1 MASERAYVLGT
12 NDEELTRLGVQHRAW
27 RERALAVWRLCGIS
41 PGDTVLDVGCGPGYA
56 SFDLA
61 DLVGPSGRVVAV
73 DKSARF
79 LGALRTMRQSR
90 GFENIAVHE
99 TDLDGGEF
107 PTVLVDVAW
116 CRWVL
121 SFVKHPRDVLARIAA
136 ALRPGGAIILHE
148 YFDYSTWQTAPYCPE
163 VEEFVRAVM
172 ASWRDSGGEPNIG
185 LALPRWLEELGL
197 QLREL
202 RPIVD
207 IVQPGH
213 MSWTWLRSFVE
224 VGRHRLVDLGHLSVP
239 RSEAI
244 WEAFTALEATP
255 RSWMITPG
263 VLEIVALQSE

>member
-1 MASERAYVLGT
+1 MATERAYVLGT
-12 NDEELTRLGVQHRAW
+12 NDEELTRLGVQHQAW
-27 RERALAVWRLCGIS
+27 RERALAVWRLGGIS
-41 PGDTVLDVGCGPGYA
+41 AGNTVLDVGCGPGYA
-56 SFDLA
+56 SLDLA

-79 LGALRTMRQSR
+79 LDALSVMRQSR
-90 GFENIAVHE
+90 GLENIAVHE
-99 TDLDGGEF
+99 TDLDGGKF
-107 PTVLVDVAW
+107 PTVLADAAW

-121 SFVKHPRDVLARIAA
+121 SFVKQPREILARIAA
-136 ALRPGGAIILHE
+136 ALRPGGVVMLHE
-148 YFDYSTWQTAPYCPE
+148 YFDYSTWQAAPYCPE
-163 VEEFVRAVM
+163 LEEFVSAVM

-202 RPIVD
+202 HPIVD

-213 MSWTWLRSFVE
+213 MSWTWLREFVN
-224 VGRHRLVDLGHLSVP
+224 VGRQRLVDLGYLSVP

-255 RSWMITPG
+255 RS
-263 VLEIVALQSE
+263 